1 MGDSKDTFNQ
11 EMKVLIVDGVQ
22 EVLDSLSA
30 LVLELGFSD
39 VRTTSSGTKALE
51 MVEQGEVELVI
62 TDWSVPD
69 LDGLEILKAIRA
81 NSKTSSLPV
90 LMTASQQEC
99 ENLLEAICEGV
110 SSFLVL
116 SDDQVEDKNA
126 LKLRLE
132 SVLKIDRF
140 VQD

>member
-1 MGDSKDTFNQ
+1 MGDSKDAFNQ
-11 EMKVLIVDGVQ
+11 EMKILIVDGVQ

-39 VRTTSSGTKALE
+39 VQTTSSGTKALE
-51 MVEQGEVELVI
+51 LVEQGEVELVI
-62 TDWSVPD
+62 TDWSVPE
-69 LDGLEILKAIRA
+69 LDGLDILKAIRA
-81 NSKTSSLPV
+81 NSEISSLPV
-90 LMTASQQEC
+90 LMTACEQES

-116 SDDQVEDKNA
+116 SEDQAEDKNS

-132 SVLKIDRF
+132 SVLNIDRHL
-140 VQD
+140 QD